1 MCSVHPV
8 MQLVLAM
15 IQDTDDAIPALEL
28 YIKIGIWTHILQ
40 KDQIGEGCPSRSK
53 DD

>member
-1 MCSVHPV
+1 MSSV
-8 MQLVLAM
+8 LALAM

-40 KDQIGEGCPSRSK
+40 KDQIGEGCPSHSK